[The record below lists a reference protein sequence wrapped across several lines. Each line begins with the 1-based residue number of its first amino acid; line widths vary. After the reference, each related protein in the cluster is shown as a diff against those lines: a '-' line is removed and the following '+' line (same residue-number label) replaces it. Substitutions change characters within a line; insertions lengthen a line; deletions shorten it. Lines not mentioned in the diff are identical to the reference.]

1 MGNNSRESIFRF
13 KRFAL
18 SNTLSAMKVGTDGV
32 LLGAWARMPDG
43 AGTPTALDVGCGT
56 GVIGLM
62 LAQRYPSLT
71 VKCIDIDA
79 GAVSECAAN
88 IAASPFDNVTVER
101 QDFLRYNSVG
111 EVRLIVSNPPYF
123 KNSLPAPGESRAVA
137 RHDDTL
143 PLSALMRHASQLLS
157 PAGRLALVLPADR
170 DDDAMFEASVAGLNL
185 CRRCKVYTKEGKL
198 SRRTLW
204 EFGKGCDQPC
214 EESGLFILRADGSYS
229 PEYVALLKDF
239 YLAF

>member
-1 MGNNSRESIFRF
+1 MGNSRESTFRF

-32 LLGAWARMPDG
+32 LLGAWARVPDG
-43 AGTPTALDVGCGT
+43 AGAPTALDVGCGT

-71 VKCIDIDA
+71 VRCIDIDA
-79 GAVSECAAN
+79 DAVRECAAN
-88 IAASPFDNVTVER
+88 IEASPFDNVTVE
-101 QDFLRYNSVG
+101 QHDFLCYNSAGGVG
-111 EVRLIVSNPPYF
+111 LIVSNPPYF
-123 KNSLPAPGESRAVA
+123 KNSLLAPGESRALA
-137 RHDDTL
+137 RHDDML
-143 PLSALMRHASQLLS
+143 PLSALMMHAARLLS

-170 DDDAMFEASVAGLNL
+170 DDDAMFESSVAGLHL
-185 CRRCKVYTKEGKL
+185 CRRCKVYTKEGKQ

-214 EESGLFILRADGSYS
+214 EESELFILRADGSYS